1 MVYAANAAPAYVVEI
16 RKSAADVVFEGIVSA
31 KVPAVIVWLPNVY
44 TPTALFDWVELYKSI
59 ALKEVD
65 NVTFV

>member
-1 MVYAANAAPAYVVEI
+1 
-16 RKSAADVVFEGIVSA
+16 VFEGIVNA

-59 ALKEVD
+59 ALKEVV